1 MINISINKEFD
12 KEVFSD
18 FWGFSVGGVDFG
30 KNGIEK
36 IHPKITNQNYKKYID
51 NFYIDNKQAIFDSKN
66 ELERIVN
73 KTQDAYFKAIY
84 DVFGKDY
91 SGRSYTC
98 LLSIFD
104 CNPRYVEEKRFH
116 VFYER
121 DTIGKLGVVYHEISH
136 FAFFEH
142 AKTHC
147 SSVVETFN
155 PNEGSYWAL
164 SEIFNIIILNTSPFQ
179 DILKHEEHLFYPMLT
194 LHVDPIKKLFE
205 ENCTDF
211 CAFLSVSLFYLETA
225 KK

>member
-18 FWGFSVGGVDFG
+18 FWGFSLGDVDFS

-36 IHPKITNQNYKKYID
+36 IHPKITKQNHKKYID
-51 NFYIDNKQAIFDSKN
+51 DFYTDNKHAILDSRN
-66 ELERIVN
+66 ELEHVVN

-91 SGRSYTC
+91 LGRSYTC

-116 VFYER
+116 VFYKR
-121 DTIGKLGVVYHEISH
+121 DTIGKLGVVYHEILH
-136 FAFFEH
+136 FAFFEY

-147 SSVVETFN
+147 SSIVETLN

-179 DILKHEEHLFYPMLT
+179 DILKREEYVFYPMLAQ
-194 LHVDPIKKLFE
+194 HVDPIKKLFK
-205 ENCTDF
+205 ENRTDF
-211 CAFLSVSLFYLETA
+211 CTFLSASLSYLEA
-225 KK
+225 VKK